1 MAANGEERTW
11 ARVDEHFFSDTSV
24 DDMTEHRSHDER
36 ADQILNAARDCFLEK
51 GYFATR
57 MDEIA
62 RESGLSKGGIY
73 FHFDS
78 KKDIFRTLVEQ
89 EYEEAMA
96 LLEGAY
102 DSDESEAPTEMFAEV
117 GHLFTERFATTD
129 APRFMAIIAE
139 MALRDEEIRQM
150 LLELQHNYIE
160 RTADVLETGIEQGHV
175 RQEVDPESAAIL
187 LKAIIDGIEAGF
199 AIGYDLDIETLVST
213 AMTILGRGLLEERD
227 LGELA
232 AEEDAAE

>member
-1 MAANGEERTW
+1 
-11 ARVDEHFFSDTSV
+11 
-24 DDMTEHRSHDER
+24 MTQHRSHDER
-36 ADQILNAARDCFLEK
+36 ADQILSAARDCFLEK

-89 EYEEAMA
+89 EYEEAMS

-102 DSDESEAPTEMFAEV
+102 DSGEGDDPTEMFAEV

-139 MALRDEEIRQM
+139 MALRDEDIRQM
-150 LLELQHNYIE
+150 LLELQQNYID
-160 RTADVLETGIEQGHV
+160 RTADVLETGIEQGHI
-175 RQEVDPESAAIL
+175 REEIDPEAAAIL
-187 LKAIIDGIEAGF
+187 LKAIIDGIEGGF
-199 AIGYDLDIETLVST
+199 AIGYDLDIEQIVST
-213 AMTILGRGLLEERD
+213 AMTLLGQGLLEERD
-227 LGELA
+227 LAELA
-232 AEEDAAE
+232 PADEASAE